1 MASAAE
7 NALRAMQES
16 PKVFRDNLMVPAGS
30 QTVRRFGEVVQ
41 PFQESDFAV
50 LDPALKWL
58 AGRGEQPEKR
68 RFWIQR
74 GRGHSKTTDAAIE
87 LTWLL
92 LSAKHS
98 ISGICVAEDR
108 DQALLLRKQ
117 MEDVARANPWLPHML
132 EYQVADVRNPRTGAA
147 LKFLSNDPKSL
158 WGITPDFVVCDEFTH
173 WSDDALWNS
182 SFSSYE
188 KRQGVLIILCNAGV
202 GRDFKWRVREHAA
215 QSPLWHFSAP
225 DGVLAP
231 WISAEGI
238 AEQRACL
245 PPTEFDRVW
254 MNRWQDTGGEFVTL
268 AEAEAC
274 VDREARELDG
284 TPVDGWRFVAS
295 LDYAEKRDRTVGC
308 VVHQEGDRIVVDRM
322 DVVCPKCTKETTRVE
337 WVENWMKNVNRRFG
351 GRNGRVYFVL
361 DEYQLLSTIQRL
373 EGEYDITRFQ
383 FASGD
388 GNWRMGLALRSL
400 VIHRRLRWYP
410 GCGRI
415 ADRNGNVLTPYR
427 DDLCTELAS
436 LIVKR
441 YASGAKWRF
450 DHREDGTSHDD
461 RAYALGA
468 ACLTLVENSGG
479 FEQWSV
485 APGAMA
491 AFAGGAA

>member
-1 MASAAE
+1 MSSQVE
-7 NALRAMQES
+7 QTLRRMQES
-16 PKVFRDNLMVPAGS
+16 PRVFRENILVPAGQQS
-30 QTVRRFGEVVQ
+30 VRRFGDVVQ
-41 PFQESDFAV
+41 PFQNEDFEA
-50 LDPALKWL
+50 LDPALLWL
-58 AGRGEQPEKR
+58 ARRGGEPSRK

-92 LSAKHS
+92 LAARGT
-98 ISGICVAEDR
+98 ISGICVAEDK

-117 MEDVARANPWLPHML
+117 MEDVARSNPWLSQL
-132 EYQVADVRNPRTGAA
+132 LDYQVQEVRNPRTGAH

-182 SFSSYE
+182 TFSSYG
-188 KRQGVLIILCNAGV
+188 KRSGVLIVLCNAGS

-215 QSPLWHFSAP
+215 TSPLWHFSAP
-225 DGVLAP
+225 DGIRAP
-231 WISAEGI
+231 WIGADEI

-245 PPTEFDRVW
+245 PPSEFDRVW
-254 MNRWQDTGGEFVTL
+254 MNRWQEAGGEFVTL

-274 VDREARELDG
+274 MDDERRALDA

-295 LDYAEKRDRTVGC
+295 LDYAEKRDRTVGV
-308 VVHQEGDRIVVDRM
+308 VVHQEGDLMVVDRM
-322 DVVCPKCTKETTRVE
+322 DVVCPKCTRETTRVE
-337 WVENWMKNVNRRFG
+337 WVENWMRNVNAKFG
-351 GRNGRVYFVL
+351 GRRGRVYFVL

-383 FASGD
+383 FAAGD
-388 GNWRMGLALRSL
+388 GNWRIGLVLRSL
-400 VIHRRLRWYP
+400 IIHRRVRWYK
-410 GCGRI
+410 GCGSVVDREGRI
-415 ADRNGNVLTPYR
+415 LTPYR

-436 LIVKR
+436 LTVKR

-450 DHREDGTSHDD
+450 DHKEDGTSHDD

-468 ACLTLVENSGG
+468 ACLTLAENSGG

-485 APGAMA
+485 APL
-491 AFAGGAA
+491 AGLAGRSA